1 MANMHFNATPSLWL
15 QTPLI
20 FSNHLSSL
28 LDCDVYLKLEVCAYA
43 SCLEKHISHKPPFK
57 TQNLQPSQ
65 SFKHRGISYFAQR
78 AKESHG
84 ANVHLI
90 VASGGNAGLA
100 AASAAKQLGL
110 KCTVFLPLAVSKNV
124 HDLLRKDNA
133 EVVAVG
139 EDYLQSLHEAEKAV
153 KLDPNA

>member
-1 MANMHFNATPSLWL
+1 MLTPHAWK
-15 QTPLI
+15 T
-20 FSNHLSSL
+20 
-28 LDCDVYLKLEVCAYA
+28 Y
-43 SCLEKHISHKPPFK
+43 ISHKLASK

-84 ANVHLI
+84 ANAHLI

-110 KCTVFLPLAVSKNV
+110 KCTVFIPLAVSKNV
-124 HDLLRKDNA
+124 HELLRKENA

-139 EDYLQSLHEAEKAV
+139 EYYLQSLHEAEKAV